1 MNLRA
6 VDLNLLTILDALLDE
21 AHVSRAAERV
31 GLSQPAA
38 SNALERCR
46 HLFKDRLLERVPGG
60 MQLTPRAQAL
70 RGPIKSVLKDV
81 AELLGRPEIDLA
93 SLSQTV
99 RVLMADHPA
108 VMLARDLGNRLAS
121 QAPGLDLVIHP
132 WQGAQQ
138 ALDGLARGEID
149 LAVSVFP
156 PLDEAFRRTKLFR
169 EHYRVAMRSQ
179 HPAAKRFDL
188 ESWLSYPHILVS
200 GRGETRGALD
210 DALAALG
217 LARRVGV
224 VVPSFL
230 MAEAL
235 LEGSD
240 LIAMLPSRCLRPRG
254 PETLLTFDPPIPVDG
269 FELHLAWHRRRDE
282 DIAVQ
287 YVAKL
292 IQEVMSPTF
301 GQL

>member
-46 HLFKDRLLERVPGG
+46 YLFKDRLLERAPGG
-60 MQLTPRAQAL
+60 MQLTPKAQAL
-70 RGPIKSVLKDV
+70 RGPVKQILKGV
-81 AELLGRPEIDLA
+81 ADLLGPPEVDIA
-93 SLSQTV
+93 TLSQTV

-108 VMLARDLGNRLAS
+108 VMLARDLHQQMAS
-121 QAPGLDLVIHP
+121 QAPGLSLVIQP
-132 WQGAQQ
+132 WQGAQR

-156 PLDEAFRRTKLFR
+156 PLDEAFRRKELLR
-169 EHYRVAMRSQ
+169 EHYLVAMRIG
-179 HPAAKRFDL
+179 HPAAQHFDL
-188 ESWLSYPHILVS
+188 ESWLSHPHVLVS

-210 DALAALG
+210 DVLSAQG
-217 LARRVGV
+217 LTRRVGV

-235 LEGSD
+235 LGESD
-240 LIAMLPSRCLRPRG
+240 LIAMLPSRCLSPRAA
-254 PETLLTFDPPIPVDG
+254 ERLLTFTPPLPVEG
-269 FELHLAWHRRRDE
+269 FALHLAWHRRRD
-282 DIAVQ
+282 DDAAVQ
-287 YVAKL
+287 YVARL
-292 IQEVMSPTF
+292 IEAVMKPA
-301 GQL
+301 